1 MYPQNNGIYVCVF
14 LDTPSS
20 NYQQLSNT
28 IFLIGFQFLG
38 VYNITVAT
46 IYKTKLEILV
56 YQQFQ
61 TYTDACKQ
69 YYLDNQ
75 NLHFSK
81 FFINRIIIM
90 CVPLKQYV
98 CLFLVTPMELH
109 GIIYDNYCVR
119 LILGPFLLQYFKVCL
134 QCRFSNYILYI
145 LHLCNIQT
153 LDPFLKM
160 FILLSQ
166 NVFQKQLKK
175 SALGITQHGHFSLHL
190 GRFFHTFFSFLNFK
204 ISDLQQIKQRC
215 YNFQVLITNRSSCPV
230 YKF

>member
-166 NVFQKQLKK
+166 KCHDSGTSHLPTIVKKKKKRKNKKNKKKKKQTKNKTKIKQKQ
-175 SALGITQHGHFSLHL
+175 
-190 GRFFHTFFSFLNFK
+190 
-204 ISDLQQIKQRC
+204 
-215 YNFQVLITNRSSCPV
+215 
-230 YKF
+230 